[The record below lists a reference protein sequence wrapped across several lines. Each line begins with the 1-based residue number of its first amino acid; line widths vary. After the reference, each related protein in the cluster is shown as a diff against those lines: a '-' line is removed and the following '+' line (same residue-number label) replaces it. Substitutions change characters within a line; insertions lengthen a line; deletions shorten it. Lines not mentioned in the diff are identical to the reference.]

1 MTDHVLVPVD
11 ESVQASAAVEHAVTH
26 YAEADITLL
35 HVIGYTEKKTSLS
48 RGGRGRDEGWYAAER
63 EAAEELLEEAGQVA
77 EAHGVEIDTAIENGS
92 PSAEI
97 LDFVAERDVDIIV
110 MGFQKRSPT
119 GKALFGSTAQDVLLS
134 TDCPVVTIPAPTSD
148 D

>member
-1 MTDHVLVPVD
+1 MTDQVLVPID
-11 ESVQASAAVEHAVTH
+11 ESAQATAAVEHAVTH

-63 EAAEELLEEAGQVA
+63 EAAEELLKEASKIA
-77 EAHGVEIDTAIENGS
+77 EAHGVEVTTAIENGS
-92 PSAEI
+92 PSTEI
-97 LDFVAERDVDIIV
+97 LAFVTEHNVDIIV

-134 TDCPVVTIPAPTSD
+134 TDCPVVTIPAPD